1 MILEI
6 SFAIIVA
13 LTIGLVEAI
22 KKSFPVLPSNFMP
35 VIAIVIGICLS
46 ICARGAGI
54 PEFVGMNIW
63 YLVLLGIAIGLSSVG
78 LFSGVKNTIQ

>member
-6 SFAIIVA
+6 GFVTIVA

-22 KKSFPVLPSNFMP
+22 KRSFTALPSNYMP
-35 VIAIVIGICLS
+35 MIAIVIGICLS
-46 ICARGAGI
+46 ICAKGAGL
-54 PEFVGMNIW
+54 PEFIDMNAW